1 VKTVRFHRDLY
12 PGAVLDEALRVYE
25 PFATIERSE
34 EPSHW
39 VVRLKAD
46 KEAREG
52 RIAGELAN
60 YALGLTVQKRS
71 QKHTGKG

>member
-12 PGAVLDEALRVYE
+12 PGDVLDEALKVYE
-25 PFATIERSE
+25 PFATIERRE

-39 VVRLKAD
+39 VVSLTAE

-60 YALGLTVQKRS
+60 YALGLTVKKRS
-71 QKHTGKG
+71 QKVAKKG